1 MLWPFS
7 LAFGHALFKCS
18 YNQLGSSLPVQ
29 FPKLTLDHA
38 PFLPLGISDRG
49 IRQSRTL
56 QGPTTRRVTL
66 STQNKFIQLNRA
78 QTHRSPVARGG
89 LRQQRLLLQPQQ
101 TAQANCESLLLP
113 FRTVIGGPALGSWG
127 PRPIVLKSLPSSTS
141 SVKRSQTVLRDEQS
155 IQASHQR
162 LERGWWTAPRRSLE
176 QLLWLL
182 CQLLQG
188 QEKADV

>member
-7 LAFGHALFKCS
+7 LAFGHALFKRR
-18 YNQLGSSLPVQ
+18 YNPIGSSLPVQ

-56 QGPTTRRVTL
+56 QQPTTRRVTL

-89 LRQQRLLLQPQQ
+89 IQTTAVVTAAAANSSSELRVVVTPYLHS
-101 TAQANCESLLLP
+101 N
-113 FRTVIGGPALGSWG
+113 WW
-127 PRPIVLKSLPSSTS
+127 TS
-141 SVKRSQTVLRDEQS
+141 PGVLR
-155 IQASHQR
+155 AKTHC
-162 LERGWWTAPRRSLE
+162 L
-176 QLLWLL
+176 
-182 CQLLQG
+182 
-188 QEKADV
+188 EKAFQAYRVRPVQ